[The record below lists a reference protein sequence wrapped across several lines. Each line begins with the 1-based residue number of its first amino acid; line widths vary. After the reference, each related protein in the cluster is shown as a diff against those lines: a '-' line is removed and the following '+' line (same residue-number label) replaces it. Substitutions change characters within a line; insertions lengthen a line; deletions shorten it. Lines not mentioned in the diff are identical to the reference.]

1 MKNLISILCMGLSM
15 LSMGL
20 YGKNKV
26 SGDLRWVGTR
36 PPTDCPVSLGI
47 PFLKGELEADGR
59 VVLNDR
65 DGADIPSD
73 CWPLAYWPD
82 GSVKWLGVAAV
93 VPGEVEGIRFETA
106 GKKHKAENR
115 SGAKVRVDEAG
126 SFFRVSTG
134 KVEAYVPKRG
144 SCLLD
149 SLRCEGRTV
158 GGQAALLCS
167 TQDHPSAEGEAVL
180 HFTDYRG
187 QVERVTVERAGDI
200 RALVRIE
207 GRYAND
213 AMGRKWLP
221 FTVRFYFYA
230 GSEQIKM
237 VHSFVFDGDMD
248 RDFIRS
254 LPVGGINL
262 S

>member
-1 MKNLISILCMGLSM
+1 M

-20 YGKNKV
+20 YGKNGV

-93 VPGEVEGIRFETA
+93 VPGEAEGVRFETA

-167 TQDHPSAEGEAVL
+167 TQDHPSAGGEAVL

-187 QVERVTVERAGDI
+187 QVERVTVERAGGCPGIGAD
-200 RALVRIE
+200 RRPLCERCHGTKMASVHRTLLFLCRERTNQDGTFLCVRR
-207 GRYAND
+207 RY
-213 AMGRKWLP
+213 GP
-221 FTVRFYFYA
+221 
-230 GSEQIKM
+230 
-237 VHSFVFDGDMD
+237 
-248 RDFIRS
+248 
-254 LPVGGINL
+254 
-262 S
+262 

>member
-20 YGKNKV
+20 YGKNGV

-93 VPGEVEGIRFETA
+93 VPGEAEGVRFETA
-106 GKKHKAENR
+106 GKSIKRKTVPGQKYGWTRLALS
-115 SGAKVRVDEAG
+115 SGC
-126 SFFRVSTG
+126 
-134 KVEAYVPKRG
+134 P
-144 SCLLD
+144 
-149 SLRCEGRTV
+149 
-158 GGQAALLCS
+158 QARWRLMFPNGAVVCS
-167 TQDHPSAEGEAVL
+167 TASVAKGE
-180 HFTDYRG
+180 R
-187 QVERVTVERAGDI
+187 
-200 RALVRIE
+200 
-207 GRYAND
+207 
-213 AMGRKWLP
+213 
-221 FTVRFYFYA
+221 
-230 GSEQIKM
+230 
-237 VHSFVFDGDMD
+237 
-248 RDFIRS
+248 
-254 LPVGGINL
+254 
-262 S
+262 

>member
-20 YGKNKV
+20 YGKNGV

-36 PPTDCPVSLGI
+36 LSTDCPVSLGI

-59 VVLNDR
+59 VVLK
-65 DGADIPSD
+65 DGGGSGIPSD

-82 GSVKWLGVAAV
+82 GSLKWLGVAAV
-93 VPGEVEGIRFETA
+93 IPGEAEGIRFETT
-106 GKKHKAENR
+106 GKKHKMKNR
-115 SGAKVRVDEAG
+115 SETKIQVDETT

-134 KVEAYVPKRG
+134 KVEAYIPKRG
-144 SCLLD
+144 CCLLD

-187 QVERVTVERAGDI
+187 QVERVTVERAGDDSGI
-200 RALVRIE
+200 GA
-207 GRYAND
+207 
-213 AMGRKWLP
+213 
-221 FTVRFYFYA
+221 
-230 GSEQIKM
+230 
-237 VHSFVFDGDMD
+237 D
-248 RDFIRS
+248 RRP
-254 LPVGGINL
+254 LCE
-262 S
+262 

>member
-20 YGKNKV
+20 YGKNGV

-93 VPGEVEGIRFETA
+93 VPGEAEGIRFETA
-106 GKKHKAENR
+106 RKKHKTENR
-115 SGAKVRVDEAG
+115 SGAK
-126 SFFRVSTG
+126 
-134 KVEAYVPKRG
+134 YNP
-144 SCLLD
+144 
-149 SLRCEGRTV
+149 
-158 GGQAALLCS
+158 QI
-167 TQDHPSAEGEAVL
+167 QISAE
-180 HFTDYRG
+180 
-187 QVERVTVERAGDI
+187 
-200 RALVRIE
+200 
-207 GRYAND
+207 
-213 AMGRKWLP
+213 
-221 FTVRFYFYA
+221 
-230 GSEQIKM
+230 SETKRSIFREKDKTKRSKKESAQHSKSRNK
-237 VHSFVFDGDMD
+237 SFVMT
-248 RDFIRS
+248 S
-254 LPVGGINL
+254 VSAL
-262 S
+262 

>member
-20 YGKNKV
+20 YGKNGV

-93 VPGEVEGIRFETA
+93 VPGEAEGIRFETA
-106 GKKHKAENR
+106 RKKHKTENR
-115 SGAKVRVDEAG
+115 SGAKVWVDEAG

-167 TQDHPSAEGEAVL
+167 TQNRPSAEGEAVL
-180 HFTDYRG
+180 HLPTIADKWNASRWNVRG
-187 QVERVTVERAGDI
+187 MSGHWC
-200 RALVRIE
+200 
-207 GRYAND
+207 G
-213 AMGRKWLP
+213 
-221 FTVRFYFYA
+221 
-230 GSEQIKM
+230 
-237 VHSFVFDGDMD
+237 
-248 RDFIRS
+248 
-254 LPVGGINL
+254 
-262 S
+262 